1 MDDKERRERK
11 KRKRE
16 RELKGG
22 RLSET
27 VRKRMLAE
35 DPDAHERDFPKKY
48 METRKKISNQEGG
61 TKGDGPK
68 GSGPKGGGSGG
79 GGAGGVGFLKLVR
92 PPYKKMKNGGEV
104 KKKKGRRG
112 MGLAKRGGGI
122 VA

>member
-48 METRKKISNQEGG
+48 IETRKKISNQKGG
-61 TKGDGPK
+61 TKGD
-68 GSGPKGGGSGG
+68 GPKGGGSGG

>member
-1 MDDKERRERK
+1 MDDKQRK
-11 KRKRE
+11 KRSRE
-16 RELKGG
+16 KDLAGRNLLK
-22 RLSET
+22 T
-27 VRKRMLAE
+27 VRKRMMDE
-35 DPDAHERDFPKKY
+35 DPEALEKDVPKKY
-48 METRKKISNQEGG
+48 EETKKKISNQEGG
-61 TKGDGPK
+61 TK